1 MKKMLLTVLLFLLLT
16 GCSIP
21 NLMGGKQG
29 SNNPP
34 EGPSV
39 SVNDPEDE
47 TPETPEA
54 DRPEVSKP
62 EIGQR
67 NPMLRQSHPPP
78 PHRRPTERSPLE
90 RKKPA
95 AASSRRPLTL
105 PGR

>member
-1 MKKMLLTVLLFLLLT
+1 MKKMLLMVLLLLLLT
-16 GCSIP
+16 GCGISNP
-21 NLMGGKQG
+21 MGEQQEGDD
-29 SNNPP
+29 PP

-39 SVNDPEDE
+39 SVNDP
-47 TPETPEA
+47 A
-54 DRPEVSKP
+54 S
-62 EIGQR
+62 QR

>member
-62 EIGQR
+62 EIV
-67 NPMLRQSHPPP
+67 
-78 PHRRPTERSPLE
+78 E